1 MARRIASFEDHETA
15 DDFIR
20 FYAESLTQTD
30 PDKWPDLEWILET
43 KGGGILMNILGPLS
57 QWVELMRYRG
67 QFGQRIADEIVTL
80 TAERAA
86 ADSATYA
93 AERAAAVAD
102 DDPETPPLGR
112 TELSKLTETELR
124 DLWQKYGYTLWKF
137 GEREGA
143 DTEKELDIINEILK
157 ERGLIEEEDCDFD
170 DYLHGGCPDY
180 YYIDE
185 AGNDI
190 RDKWLGKGDD
200 SRPDAP
206 GAEWDQ
212 NCTFLLGELERIGAG
227 FGDLEDEDDDDGD
240 YPEGFWADDDEDDGD
255 LWEDDP
261 DEAREYVGDEEE
273 DDA

>member
-1 MARRIASFEDHETA
+1 MSKELYLEALDWLRGRVQREGETPEELHAMARRIASFEDHETA

-80 TAERAA
+80 A

-93 AERAAAVAD
+93 AERAAAVGGAGD
-102 DDPETPPLGR
+102 EPDAVPAEVARFLAAESAEYAAEAPPPLVIDAWG
-112 TELSKLTETELR
+112 
-124 DLWQKYGYTLWKF
+124 WV
-137 GEREGA
+137 A
-143 DTEKELDIINEILK
+143 D
-157 ERGLIEEEDCDFD
+157 GSD
-170 DYLHGGCPDY
+170 D
-180 YYIDE
+180 
-185 AGNDI
+185 
-190 RDKWLGKGDD
+190 
-200 SRPDAP
+200 
-206 GAEWDQ
+206 
-212 NCTFLLGELERIGAG
+212 
-227 FGDLEDEDDDDGD
+227 DDDDGD
-240 YPEGFWADDDEDDGD
+240 YPEGFWADDDEDDEDDWEEDERLAMFEEGDDDDDDGD

-261 DEAREYVGDEEE
+261 DEANEYVGDDEE